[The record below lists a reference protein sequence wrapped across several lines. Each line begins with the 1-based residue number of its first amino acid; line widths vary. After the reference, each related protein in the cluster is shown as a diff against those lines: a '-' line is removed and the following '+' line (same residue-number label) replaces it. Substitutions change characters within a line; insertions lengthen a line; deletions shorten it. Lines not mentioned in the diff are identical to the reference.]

1 MRKPLRRRPRLTVI
15 EGGLSRLSADELRAV
30 EIARSLTPER
40 RRIWLE
46 AGKMLA
52 RGVPTLWVQRWIE
65 RQTDELARRPAG

>member
-1 MRKPLRRRPRLTVI
+1 MRKPFRQRPGLRLI
-15 EGGLSRLSADELRAV
+15 EGGLSRLSAYELRAV

-52 RGVPTLWVQRWIE
+52 RGVPIPWVQRWIE
-65 RQTDELARRPAG
+65 RKTDELARRPAG